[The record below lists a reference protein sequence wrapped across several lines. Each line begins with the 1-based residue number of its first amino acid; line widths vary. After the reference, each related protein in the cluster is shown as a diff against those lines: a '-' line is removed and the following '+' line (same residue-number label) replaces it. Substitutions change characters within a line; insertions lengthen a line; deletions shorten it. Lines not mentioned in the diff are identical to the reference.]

1 MYLTRSGRHFVDWQV
16 DIISSPRRL
25 AASGG
30 ELIGN
35 RTDGGVLDR
44 HRRLQRPGGIMVCRS
59 VHHLCPDRQRE
70 CGAVT
75 VRNNRGRLI
84 KPDPNPARQRAGIT
98 EKPGIFVIVSRAGF
112 AGCR

>member
-70 CGAVT
+70 CGAVAM
-75 VRNNRGRLI
+75 RNDGGRLI
-84 KPDPNPARQRAGIT
+84 ESDPNAAGQRTRIT
-98 EKPGIFVIVSRAGF
+98 YKPGIFIIVRRAGF